1 MNDLNSSGS
10 QNSDQD
16 AELWSKL
23 KQVRIIAQKKIKVW
37 TDLEVVLEKYV

>member
-1 MNDLNSSGS
+1 MNDLDSSGS

-23 KQVRIIAQKKIKVW
+23 KQVRIIAQKLFFQKNKGM
-37 TDLEVVLEKYV
+37 DRSGSCP